1 MKKRVA
7 ILISGRGSNMMALV
21 EAARAPDYPAEIVA
35 IISSRPDAAGLTWA
49 KAQGLPAQA
58 IDHKAY
64 ASREA
69 FDDAVHAALI
79 EARVDLIALAGF
91 MRIQSAGF
99 VARWQGR
106 QLNIHPSLLPLFKG
120 LHPHKQAL
128 DAGVK
133 ISGCTVHFVT
143 EEMDSGPIVA
153 QAAVPVLD
161 GDTPETLAARI
172 LRPSTNSI
180 HRRSRWWHRAGPDSK
195 TAGCRWTAPRAPK
208 PHCSPR
214 NPSDWLTAAT
224 PTPEK
229 RIGRRTKL
237 DRLSGT
243 VLPDPE
249 ITLGY

>member
-21 EAARAPDYPAEIVA
+21 EAARGSGYPAEIVLVIA
-35 IISSRPDAAGLTWA
+35 SRPDAAGLAWA
-49 KAQGLPAQA
+49 KAQGLPATA

-64 ASREA
+64 TNREA
-69 FDDAVHAALI
+69 FDDAVHAALV
-79 EARVDLIALAGF
+79 EARADLIALAGF
-91 MRIQSAGF
+91 MRIQSPGF
-99 VARWQGR
+99 VRMWQGR

-133 ISGCTVHFVT
+133 ISGCSVHFVT

-172 LRPSTNSI
+172 LVAE
-180 HRRSRWWHRAGPDSK
+180 HK
-195 TAGCRWTAPRAPK
+195 LY
-208 PHCSPR
+208 PHALALVAS
-214 NPSDWLTAAT
+214 
-224 PTPEK
+224 
-229 RIGRRTKL
+229 GR
-237 DRLSGT
+237 T
-243 VLPDPE
+243 VLEGNRVRLAGLPGQQDGLFSPQ
-249 ITLGY
+249 L